1 MTVRAEETPQRI
13 PREEAMGYLFR
24 NDLSPILRVKPGES
38 FVVETEDAL
47 SGNIRSEDRLP
58 TPMHVP
64 TLLISPPELN
74 PVAGPIYVEGARKGD
89 LLAITIDKIIVDE
102 QGVTCF
108 VPGVGPLNDSKK
120 WSECNGPFTHIIKHL
135 PGPSGTTR
143 DGKGVFS
150 DKITWDLKPFI
161 GTIGVAPEREFES
174 SLLTQGTWGGNMD
187 VRDMKEGTTLYVN
200 CYNDGALFFVGDVHA
215 SQADTEFYGIADETR
230 AELTLRCDIIKNKQ
244 ISNPRLEMADS
255 IVALCSSRPMDDAIQ
270 TAMLN
275 LMEWMVTDYG
285 VDPKEAYMH
294 LCINPDVRVNVYQM
308 IKFLRI
314 GFTAGAEIPKKYLI

>member
-1 MTVRAEETPQRI
+1 MVRSEENLQRI
-13 PREEAMGYLFR
+13 PRADSMKYLF
-24 NDLSPILRVKPGES
+24 NHGLSPILRVEPGES

-47 SGNIRSEDRLP
+47 SGNIRTEDRLP
-58 TPMHVP
+58 VP
-64 TLLISPPELN
+64 VDVPNLLISPPELN
-74 PVAGPIYVEGARKGD
+74 PVAGPIYVEGAQKGD
-89 LLAITIDKIIVDE
+89 LLTVTIEKIVVDE

-108 VPGVGPLNDSKK
+108 VPGVGPLHDSKK

-150 DKITWDLKPFI
+150 DKVTWDLKPFI
-161 GTIGVAPEREFES
+161 GTIGVAPQREVES
-174 SLLTQGTWGGNMD
+174 SLLSQGPWGGNMD

-200 CYNDGALFFVGDVHA
+200 CYNDGALFYVGDVHA

-230 AELTLRCDIIKNKQ
+230 AELTLRCGLIKNKT
-244 ISNPRLEMADS
+244 IPNPRLEMADS
-255 IVALCSSRPMDDAIQ
+255 IVSLCSSRPMDDAIQ
-270 TAMLN
+270 TAMLD
-275 LMEWMVTDYG
+275 LMDWMVTDYG
-285 VDPKEAYMH
+285 IDPKEAYMH